1 MVWKIHQFKDIHAY
15 VDILFPWFL
24 AKMSNSWL
32 ELVYLS
38 QWINHIHFIRLK
50 QCKKEHKS
58 QRLKHS
64 EIYLKIYLTSPFSTQ
79 IKQHKSK
86 SCNLLWSDFCPYN
99 EQWISIIN
107 AVKMPVWTISGG
119 HFSLILTPV
128 FKYIFYNNEW
138 TLWLT
143 VSILCGKE

>member
-1 MVWKIHQFKDIHAY
+1 MYYFPDFWQKCQTHGWNLSTYLNGSITF
-15 VDILFPWFL
+15 ILF
-24 AKMSNSWL
+24 
-32 ELVYLS
+32 
-38 QWINHIHFIRLK
+38 RLK

-58 QRLKHS
+58 QRIKHS

-107 AVKMPVWTISGG
+107 AVKMPVWTISSG

-143 VSILCGKE
+143 VSILCSKE